1 MTTTAT
7 TVKRQLLAARIS
19 QTRSLNNEAALK
31 WELHKFFLNLKDKVL
46 KELHEYYPDDTGI
59 LLEGHLDLIL
69 APIFES
75 QQKYYNILR
84 RFNRKEYNFGVREAK
99 RLVKLAH
106 NNNSGA
112 SKSQNNVKLESLF
125 DAGFEKDDLFATQ
138 KWSEET
144 LLNHSFTA
152 SETTMNRVDRDI
164 NNILT
169 DGYKSGKGI
178 PHVRDQINKRFNQLA
193 DWEAQRIAR
202 TEIHNAHQMGI
213 INTYNELGIQYV
225 QWSSTHDTR
234 TRGNKPSDKA
244 NHVKLDGEII
254 PLGGTFSNGLEF
266 PGDTKGPLREWINC
280 RCSLIPFIIPDGY
293 MAPSFSPFR
302 ESDLVPTLDLYNYD
316 DIVTQATS
324 EMREEVP
331 NEVDSLLAEFKR
343 SSKEWDINRLT
354 PQEKEHYLKQ
364 KKNYLILKN
373 AMDNGDYSKLD
384 ELEDLGGYY
393 AIRNK
398 KSFLEYTDNGTDFD
412 SWLKDELDEY
422 LEDIEDYETIIK
434 DTNLTVTIKPKGIK
448 WKNKGLK
455 EYRILNDDGKY
466 VPVNQDEKFITYYFK
481 DENLTILESVDMDTS
496 RVRHVYNS
504 YKKLPKSMKK
514 TREIVLSSQKPR
526 IVNFWGQD
534 SYVGGY
540 VTSSKADTRIIQ
552 FKKTVGELNDTLVH
566 ESAHLLEKDKNFYIS
581 NSKEYILAFKKDQ
594 QRLLAQGYSLEETY
608 ITPYARE
615 FTEEFV
621 SKRTLALQ
629 KYGDRQY
636 SEDFA
641 ESVKMYLRDKK
652 TFTEKYPNKAK
663 VIEKAIKGEYSPK
676 NITSYR
682 KWYEVEKDRFKVTE
696 EEFERE
702 RLIKIRE
709 PQNKEERDF
718 LDYVYEKRQIDYL
731 YNKKLEGIPLDD
743 FEEKAFEDLT
753 KKWKKKLNF
762 NEKNV
767 LEEISSIE
775 WTKEDEKR
783 LNELLQ
789 KEKEDSFDSIFEQF
803 ELMDLED
810 KKKLYQ
816 ISKTNSPLQPNK
828 FGLTKGESQE
838 LIELQELKKKEGKL
852 KFLQKTKL
860 KNLETQNEL
869 NELHNKYVL
878 QGKLSEPDAK
888 RYVKLHNNTH
898 IVNKFKVNLIK
909 NTDELRGI
917 TPKETVKPK
926 TVRTKSKWEKNTDK
940 LKEDLTSTVEDIV
953 FKSKTNNPKEA
964 IDDLVKL
971 QKLIGDDLDLAV
983 KWSGDANIDMNA
995 FLRGVLK
1002 ELQSSEFSNISELKK
1017 EVNKLIKLID
1027 NMPTEKCL
1035 QEDTLLYRGISL
1047 EYMTEEELLH
1057 YFRKG
1062 RSRKLKQFTS
1072 TTYNVDVADDFAE
1085 YSYGEGYIIKIHAP
1099 KGTKGVGING
1109 ELGMASEEEE
1119 YLLSPNQKF
1128 KTLNIDTENHII
1140 DILLVD

>member
-19 QTRSLNNEAALK
+19 QTRSLNNESALK

-84 RFNRKEYNFGVREAK
+84 RFNHKEYNFGVREAK

-112 SKSQNNVKLESLF
+112 SKSQNNVKLESVF
-125 DAGFEKDDLFATQ
+125 DAGFEKDDLFTTQ

-152 SETTMNRVDRDI
+152 SENTMNRVDKDI

-316 DIVTQATS
+316 DIVAQATS

-412 SWLKDELDEY
+412 FWLKDELDDY

-663 VIEKAIKGEYSPK
+663 VIEKAINGEYSPK

-702 RLIKIRE
+702 RLIHIRE

-731 YNKKLEGIPLDD
+731 YNKKLEGIPLTD

-753 KKWKKKLNF
+753 KKWKKKLNLKEE
-762 NEKNV
+762 NGSSV
-767 LEEISSIE
+767 LQEV
-775 WTKEDEKR
+775 
-783 LNELLQ
+783 ELS
-789 KEKEDSFDSIFEQF
+789 KEKVKLITDTEDLFKIPTDDDMKELGRILTRNRRRAYSDSLFTLNQF
-803 ELMDLED
+803 IREYEIAPSAE
-810 KKKLYQ
+810 KQAVK
-816 ISKTNSPLQPNK
+816 NK
-828 FGLTKGESQE
+828 IRK
-838 LIELQELKKKEGKL
+838 LKKKMAKL
-852 KFLQKTKL
+852 
-860 KNLETQNEL
+860 
-869 NELHNKYVL
+869 
-878 QGKLSEPDAK
+878 
-888 RYVKLHNNTH
+888 
-898 IVNKFKVNLIK
+898 
-909 NTDELRGI
+909 
-917 TPKETVKPK
+917 
-926 TVRTKSKWEKNTDK
+926 
-940 LKEDLTSTVEDIV
+940 
-953 FKSKTNNPKEA
+953 
-964 IDDLVKL
+964 
-971 QKLIGDDLDLAV
+971 
-983 KWSGDANIDMNA
+983 
-995 FLRGVLK
+995 
-1002 ELQSSEFSNISELKK
+1002 ELQSRTAKKMDISNVDISSYKKDVQSKDIKTINPLEKKQIEKQRQIDFSEEDINGMDYHLGGNYTDLTGYIFNSKSFKEILDNIPTNEAK
-1017 EVNKLIKLID
+1017 ESFIKNI
-1027 NMPTEKCL
+1027 E
-1035 QEDTLLYRGISL
+1035 Q
-1047 EYMTEEELLH
+1047 
-1057 YFRKG
+1057 
-1062 RSRKLKQFTS
+1062 KLKQIHAIMKKSPGLVEDTILFRGGRLDELMEVGEIGKFKAPTS
-1072 TTYNVDVADDFAE
+1072 TSYREATAKNFVEEDE
-1085 YSYGEGYIIKIHAP
+1085 YLIEIYAP
-1099 KGTKGVGING
+1099 KGTKGIVVNDGRFHKH
-1109 ELGMASEEEE
+1109 SSSHE
-1119 YLLSPNQKF
+1119 Y
-1128 KTLNIDTENHII
+1128 TLAPGQEYVVLEVDRAKKIAK
-1140 DILLVD
+1140 ILLI